1 MARQVNELAAEAL
14 EMTRESR
21 AALALRLLD
30 SLEDQSTEELA
41 VGWVAEAERR
51 HKELKAG
58 EAHTVPSEE
67 VFAKLEAR
75 SRK

>member
-1 MARQVNELAAEAL
+1 MARQLNELAAEAL

-30 SLEDQSTEELA
+30 SLEDQSIEALGD
-41 VGWVAEAERR
+41 GWVAEANRR
-51 HKELKAG
+51 HEELKAG
-58 EAHTVPSEE
+58 RARSVSSEE
-67 VFAKLEAR
+67 VFATLESR

>member
-1 MARQVNELAAEAL
+1 MARQLNELAAEAL

-30 SLEDQSTEELA
+30 SLEDQSIEGLGD
-41 VGWVAEAERR
+41 GWVAEAERR
-51 HKELKAG
+51 HEELKAG
-58 EAHTVPSEE
+58 KARSVPSEE
-67 VFAKLEAR
+67 VFARLESR